1 MCYLSQESVTHV
13 QGVYCKNGRGHGNE
27 LGEGNYM
34 TQRFV
39 LGVLFAALL
48 AGCGRQLPEG
58 GLPTAVREPTEPPT
72 AVAVV
77 PTQDEAAAVETAEA
91 DTAVEETAEAATTED
106 ATVATED
113 TGAETAETTT
123 VSGDPAAGQELF
135 NQYID
140 EAGFSCANCHLVDS
154 EERLVGPGMLGLGE
168 LAETRVDGQ
177 DAVEYLHNSII
188 HPNDYV
194 LETYPENLMPG
205 VYADVLTDEQLDN
218 LVAYLLTL

>member
-1 MCYLSQESVTHV
+1 
-13 QGVYCKNGRGHGNE
+13 
-27 LGEGNYM
+27 M

-77 PTQDEAAAVETAEA
+77 PTQDEAATVETAEA
-91 DTAVEETAEAATTED
+91 DTAIEETAEAATTED
-106 ATVATED
+106 AADADAAVATEDTAD

-194 LETYPENLMPG
+194 VETYPENLMPG
-205 VYADVLTDEQLDN
+205 VYADVLTEEQLDN